1 LLAVCEANGWPAAMV
16 SPQWFAPCR
25 SFPCAIFCS
34 GGGARYDID
43 RDRWSQA
50 RGQAQGRARQA
61 AEQLLQRISLLL
73 VLTFALAGCGHNVAP
88 DSDNEINVYPAN
100 YKSDILAAMHAYL
113 NDPTGIR
120 DAAISE
126 PTLKSSGNLSRY
138 IACVRFTP
146 KKNAK
151 EYAFPKEI
159 AAVFLAGR
167 FDRFI
172 DTPKDEC
179 AGAAYAAFPELQ
191 KLSP

>member
-1 LLAVCEANGWPAAMV
+1 L
-16 SPQWFAPCR
+16 R
-25 SFPCAIFCS
+25 
-34 GGGARYDID
+34 
-43 RDRWSQA
+43 
-50 RGQAQGRARQA
+50 
-61 AEQLLQRISLLL
+61 RISLLL
-73 VLTFALAGCGHNVAP
+73 VLTFALGGCGHNVAS

-126 PTLKSSGNLSRY
+126 PALKSSGNISRY

-151 EYAFPKEI
+151 EYAGPKEI

-179 AGAAYAAFPELQ
+179 AGATYVGFPELQ